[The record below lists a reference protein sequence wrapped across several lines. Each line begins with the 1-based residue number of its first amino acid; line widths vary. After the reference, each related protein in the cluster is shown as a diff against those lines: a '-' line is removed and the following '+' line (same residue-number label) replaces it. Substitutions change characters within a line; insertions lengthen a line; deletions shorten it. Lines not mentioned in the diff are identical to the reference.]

1 MATKNLI
8 MNKNSKIFIAGHK
21 GMVGS
26 AVLSKMSELGYNNI
40 VTKTRQEVNLLDQK
54 SVKSFF
60 EQEQLDG
67 VILCAAKVGG
77 ILANNDYKA
86 DFIYQNLQ
94 IAANIIH
101 YAHETGVNKLINLG
115 SSCIYPKEAELPI
128 KEEYL
133 LTGLLEKT
141 NDAYAIAKIA
151 ALKMC
156 ESYYHQYGENYYS
169 LMPCNLYGINDNFD
183 LESSHVLPAFI
194 RKVHEAKQ
202 QNASS
207 VEVWG
212 SGKPMREFLF
222 TEDLAK
228 AIVFC
233 LENIQAEDIYPQ
245 GISHLNCGSN
255 DEVTILELMK
265 TIKKVIGYKG
275 KIVFD
280 PSKPDGTFRKKMDN
294 SRLFNLGVNHSFNLE
309 SGLKKTYDWFTKNY

>member
-1 MATKNLI
+1 
-8 MNKNSKIFIAGHK
+8 
-21 GMVGS
+21 MVGS

-54 SVKSFF
+54 SVESFF
-60 EQEQLDG
+60 KQEQFDG

-156 ESYYHQYGENYYS
+156 ESYYDQYGENYYS

-194 RKVHEAKQ
+194 RKVHEAKRQ
-202 QNASS
+202 SASS

-233 LENIQAEDIYPQ
+233 LENIQAEDIYPK

-255 DEVTILELMK
+255 DEVTILELME

-275 KIVFD
+275 EIVFD
-280 PSKPDGTFRKKMDN
+280 SSKPDGTFRKKMDN
-294 SRLFNLGVNHSFNLE
+294 SRLFNLGVNHAFNLE
-309 SGLKKTYDWFTKNY
+309 SGLKKTYDWFIKNH

>member
-1 MATKNLI
+1 
-8 MNKNSKIFIAGHK
+8 
-21 GMVGS
+21 MVGS

-54 SVKSFF
+54 SVESFLK
-60 EQEQLDG
+60 QEQFDG

-156 ESYYHQYGENYYS
+156 ESYYDQYGENYYS

-194 RKVHEAKQ
+194 RKVHEAKRQ
-202 QNASS
+202 SASS

-233 LENIQAEDIYPQ
+233 LENIQAEDIYPK

-255 DEVTILELMK
+255 DEVTILELME

-275 KIVFD
+275 EIVFD
-280 PSKPDGTFRKKMDN
+280 SSKPDGTFRKKMDN
-294 SRLFNLGVNHSFNLE
+294 SRLFNLGVNHAFNLE
-309 SGLKKTYDWFTKNY
+309 SGLKKTYDWFIKNH

>member
-1 MATKNLI
+1 
-8 MNKNSKIFIAGHK
+8 
-21 GMVGS
+21 
-26 AVLSKMSELGYNNI
+26 
-40 VTKTRQEVNLLDQK
+40 
-54 SVKSFF
+54 
-60 EQEQLDG
+60 
-67 VILCAAKVGG
+67 
-77 ILANNDYKA
+77 
-86 DFIYQNLQ
+86 
-94 IAANIIH
+94 
-101 YAHETGVNKLINLG
+101 
-115 SSCIYPKEAELPI
+115 
-128 KEEYL
+128 
-133 LTGLLEKT
+133 
-141 NDAYAIAKIA
+141 
-151 ALKMC
+151 
-156 ESYYHQYGENYYS
+156 
-169 LMPCNLYGINDNFD
+169 MPCNLYGINDNFD

>member
-1 MATKNLI
+1 
-8 MNKNSKIFIAGHK
+8 
-21 GMVGS
+21 MVGS
-26 AVLSKMSELGYNNI
+26 AVSSKMSELGYNNI
-40 VTKTRQEVNLLDQK
+40 VTKTRQEVNLLDQQ
-54 SVKSFF
+54 SVESFF
-60 EQEQLDG
+60 KQEQFDG

-128 KEEYL
+128 KEEHL

-156 ESYYHQYGENYYS
+156 ESYYDQYGENYYS

-194 RKVHEAKQ
+194 RKVHEAKRQ
-202 QNASS
+202 SASS

-228 AIVFC
+228 TIVFC
-233 LENIQAEDIYPQ
+233 LENIQAEDIYSQ

-255 DEVTILELMK
+255 DEVTILELME
-265 TIKKVIGYKG
+265 TIKKVIGYEG

-294 SRLFNLGVNHSFNLE
+294 SRLFNMGVNHAFNLE
-309 SGLKKTYDWFTKNY
+309 SGLKKTYDWFVQNH

>member
-1 MATKNLI
+1 
-8 MNKNSKIFIAGHK
+8 MNKNSKIFIAGHR

-26 AVLSKMSELGYNNI
+26 AVSSKMSELGYNNI
-40 VTKTRQEVNLLDQK
+40 VTKTRQEVNLLDQQ
-54 SVKSFF
+54 SVESFF
-60 EQEQLDG
+60 KQEQFDG

-128 KEEYL
+128 KEEHL

-156 ESYYHQYGENYYS
+156 ESYYDQYGENYYS

-194 RKVHEAKQ
+194 RKVHEAKRQ
-202 QNASS
+202 SASS

-228 AIVFC
+228 TIVFC
-233 LENIQAEDIYPQ
+233 LENIQAEDIYSQ

-255 DEVTILELMK
+255 DEVTILELME
-265 TIKKVIGYKG
+265 TIKKVIGYEG

-294 SRLFNLGVNHSFNLE
+294 SRLFNMGVNHAFNLE
-309 SGLKKTYDWFTKNY
+309 SGLKKTYDWFVQNH

>member
-1 MATKNLI
+1 
-8 MNKNSKIFIAGHK
+8 MNKNSKIFIAGHR

-54 SVKSFF
+54 SVESFF
-60 EQEQLDG
+60 EQEKFDA

-101 YAHETGVNKLINLG
+101 YAHESGVQKLINLG

-156 ESYYHQYGENYYS
+156 ESYYDQYGENYYS

-202 QNASS
+202 AGSSS

-228 AIVFC
+228 TIVFC
-233 LENIQAEDIYPQ
+233 LENIQAEDIYSQ

-255 DEVTILELMK
+255 DEVTILELME
-265 TIKKVIGYKG
+265 TIKKVIGYEG
-275 KIVFD
+275 EIVFD
-280 PSKPDGTFRKKMDN
+280 SSKPDGTFRKKMDN
-294 SRLFNLGVNHSFNLE
+294 SRLFNLGVNHAFNLE
-309 SGLKKTYDWFTKNY
+309 SGLQKTYDWFVQNY

>member
-1 MATKNLI
+1 
-8 MNKNSKIFIAGHK
+8 
-21 GMVGS
+21 MVGS

-54 SVKSFF
+54 SVESFF
-60 EQEQLDG
+60 EQEKFDA

-101 YAHETGVNKLINLG
+101 YAHESGVQKLINLG

-156 ESYYHQYGENYYS
+156 ESYYDQYGENYYS

-202 QNASS
+202 AGSSS

-228 AIVFC
+228 TIVFC
-233 LENIQAEDIYPQ
+233 LENIQAEDIYSQ

-255 DEVTILELMK
+255 DEVTILELME
-265 TIKKVIGYKG
+265 TIKKVIGYEG
-275 KIVFD
+275 EIVFD
-280 PSKPDGTFRKKMDN
+280 SSKPDGTFRKKMDN
-294 SRLFNLGVNHSFNLE
+294 SRLFNLGVNHVFNLE
-309 SGLKKTYDWFTKNY
+309 SGLQKTYDWFVQNY